1 MALSVALTRRA
12 YRFLVPSL
20 AFPLPSFPSLP
31 SLGRKLGLQRRDHVC
46 HRVPFSAEVLLE
58 LVDRHILLVHPL
70 SGGVEAE
77 LEVVELLV
85 ELTIVV
91 LQTQVSADF
100 VPFS

>member
-1 MALSVALTRRA
+1 
-12 YRFLVPSL
+12 
-20 AFPLPSFPSLP
+20 
-31 SLGRKLGLQRRDHVC
+31 VC
-46 HRVPFSAEVLLE
+46 HRVSFSAEVLLE
-58 LVDRHILLVHPL
+58 IVDRHILLVHPL

-85 ELTIVV
+85 ELAIVV